1 MNDEY
6 LTLEEVSKK
15 LKVNKITVYRM
26 AKRGKIPAFK
36 FGKVWRVDNKK
47 LERMIERKLNGK

>member
-15 LKVNKITVYRM
+15 LKVNKTTVYRM
-26 AKRGKIPAFK
+26 AKKGKIPAFR